1 MSSDIVNWDPQF
13 KPVKGIYEDRL
24 RQFIDNGGD
33 YRDLNLPK
41 FYDKDRKRI
50 DSTRVKVQYYQVP
63 YDRHKPPVA
72 PEKRPAWEE
81 VVRRDRAG
89 EIEWKDVYLGQPFGP
104 SWSTTWFK
112 VDLDIPESWSS
123 SGEQLVFEWDCEN
136 EGIVVD
142 GETLLPK
149 TAFSGNGERTE
160 YLLPLGRSSVS
171 FYIECGNNGMF
182 GVGRNNNSINPPDDD
197 RYFHLQKADLV
208 WPNWQARALFID
220 FWMLGDAARELPDNS
235 WQKHR
240 ARELGNLVMNMF
252 DPEDVSTVDKCRKFL
267 QKEFFDKFTDDPK
280 VYQQGDPQ
288 VRANV
293 YAMGNCHI
301 DTAWLWPFAETKRK
315 IVRSWTSQCT
325 LMDEFP
331 EYQFVASQG
340 QQFKWLLEQHPRF
353 FKEVLVPR
361 VQQAQFFP
369 IGGSWVENDT
379 NIPNG
384 ESLCRQFF
392 YGQRFFM
399 KHFGLKSDIF
409 WLPDTFGYSSQVPQI
424 CRLSGITKFL
434 TQKLS
439 WNNINSFPHSTFN
452 WSGIDGSMVLTHM
465 PPGNTYTASSHFG
478 DVLRSANQ
486 NKSNEHYGTG
496 LMLYGYGDGG
506 GGPTREMLNKMRRIR
521 SMSNRNGNVVPK
533 LEVGKSVNEF
543 YDDIL
548 QKTEN
553 GNTLATWTGELYFE
567 FHRGTYTTQADVKRL
582 MRLSEVKMHDLE
594 WIATKVSLLAP
605 NKYTYPVNDINA
617 LWEDVLLCQFHD
629 VLPGTC
635 IEIVYKYEAI
645 PMLNRVV
652 QLADRFIERALEAF
666 NTGGES
672 LVPIGTLQWDNIT
685 AESSAAQESTFYP
698 ASVSKDSENIILSNK
713 KLQVT
718 FEKNTGVI
726 KSIKDLFH
734 DLEFI
739 DTKHGRNKIG
749 ANQFVLFDDQPLFWQ
764 AWDTELYSVNKYKY
778 LQNVESVTVVQDS
791 KDLCSVETRISIA
804 PGSTIIST
812 VSLSSLTSETL
823 DDAKVDIVTKVVN
836 WNQRNKFLKV
846 EFPVS
851 IFSDFA
857 SYETQYGIT
866 RRPTHYNTSWDVA
879 KFEVCQHKFTDYS
892 DYTKGVSV
900 LNDSKYGFS
909 THGNLM
915 RLSLLRSSK
924 APDENADMGTHKMRY
939 AIYPHKGSLT
949 TDTVRLGLQFNY
961 SYKYGVHEN
970 LAKDFRDIISITGD
984 KNVILANLKR
994 GEDDEALKSDY
1005 SMAPKPESSIV
1016 VRVYESLGG
1025 ESAASLLTSL
1035 KVKKVLK
1042 VNSLELETVE
1052 SLAFK
1057 TPDESSHGKF
1067 EIPIKLR
1074 QFEIATY
1081 KIMF

>member
-41 FYDKDRKRI
+41 FYDRQRKRI

-72 PEKRPAWEE
+72 PEKRPPWEE

-112 VDLDIPESWSS
+112 VELDIPESWSS

-136 EGIVVD
+136 EGIVID
-142 GETLLPK
+142 GDTLLPK

-208 WPNWQARALFID
+208 WPNWQARALYID

-267 QKEFFDKFTDDPK
+267 QKEFFDKYTDDPK

-424 CRLSGITKFL
+424 CRISGITKFL

-543 YDDIL
+543 YDDIM
-548 QKTEN
+548 QKTDN
-553 GNTLATWTGELYFE
+553 GNALATWTGELYFE

-582 MRLSEVKMHDLE
+582 MRLSEVKIHDLE

-617 LWEDVLLCQFHD
+617 LWEDILLCQFHD

-635 IEIVYKYEAI
+635 IEMVYKYEAI
-645 PMLNRVV
+645 PMLNKVV
-652 QLADRFIERALEAF
+652 QLADRFIERALEAL

-672 LVPIGTLQWDNIT
+672 LVPIGTLQWDNMA
-685 AESSAAQESTFYP
+685 AENADAQESVFYP
-698 ASVSKDSENIILSNK
+698 ASVSKDSETIILNNK

-764 AWDTELYSVNKYKY
+764 AWDTELYSVNKYQY
-778 LQNVESVTVVQDS
+778 LQNVESVTVVQDC
-791 KDLCSVETRISIA
+791 KDVCSVETRVSIA

-823 DDAKVDIVTKVVN
+823 DDAKVDIVTKVIN

-851 IFSDFA
+851 IFNDFA

-939 AIYPHKGSLT
+939 AIYPHKGGLT
-949 TDTVRLGLQFNY
+949 TDTVRLGLEFNY
-961 SYKYGVHEN
+961 SYKYGVHEG

-1025 ESAASLLTSL
+1025 ESVASLLTSL

-1042 VNSLELETVE
+1042 VNSLELDTVE

-1057 TPDESSHGKF
+1057 TPDESTHRKF